1 MFQPGINGAQR
12 AVAAAV
18 MLGALLAGCSDIY
31 FDRRESIALGAGDG
45 VAANQVEQ
53 MVDPWPPYSNNKN
66 LTFNGERMQR
76 AVECYRIDKVTPPVD
91 LDPSTD
97 AALPAPTGLCSGRMA
112 AGRAQAAA
120 GTALGGAAA
129 ATSTYKCRS
138 PCEWETC
145 APVDLQLQRRRRGWS
160 S

>member
-1 MFQPGINGAQR
+1 MSRPGINGAQR
-12 AVAAAV
+12 GVAAAV

-31 FDRRESIALGAGDG
+31 FDRRETIALGAGDA

-53 MVDPWPPYSNNKN
+53 MVDPWPPNSNNKN

-76 AVECYRIDKVTPPVD
+76 AVECYRIDKVTQPVD

-112 AGRAQAAA
+112 AGSAQAAA
-120 GTALGGAAA
+120 GTAIGGGAAGA
-129 ATSTYKCRS
+129 ATPAYK
-138 PCEWETC
+138 
-145 APVDLQLQRRRRGWS
+145 
-160 S
+160 

>member
-1 MFQPGINGAQR
+1 MSQPGINGAQR

-31 FDRRESIALGAGDG
+31 FDRRETIALGAGDA

-53 MVDPWPPYSNNKN
+53 MVDPWPPHSSNKS

-76 AVECYRIDKVTPPVD
+76 AVECYRIDKVTQPVD

-97 AALPAPTGLCSGRMA
+97 AALPAPTGMCSGKMEQ
-112 AGRAQAAA
+112 GSAQPAA
-120 GTALGGAAA
+120 GTAIAGGAA
-129 ATSTYKCRS
+129 TSAYK
-138 PCEWETC
+138 
-145 APVDLQLQRRRRGWS
+145 
-160 S
+160 